1 MLNVT
6 EVYEDNQKFS
16 LREILVNPDHISH
29 AREDYYVPTRIKETN
44 SLLELND
51 HVSFTRL
58 FIDRGNMG
66 TEIVIVGSIADINK
80 KFNKLSQKV
89 ILKD

>member
-1 MLNVT
+1 MLNVI
-6 EVYEDNQKFS
+6 EVYEENRNFS
-16 LREILVNPDHISH
+16 LREILINPDHISH
-29 AREDYYVPTRIKETN
+29 AREDNDFLVRVKESN
-44 SLLELND
+44 SLGIDERARY
-51 HVSFTRL
+51 TRL

-66 TEIVIVGSIADINK
+66 AEIVVVGSIADLNK